1 MADDLNAWASQD
13 GYVAITEDWEVEYW
27 TEALGVSREQLA
39 AAVKAVGAHA
49 EDVRRHLASRVSV
62 GAK

>member
-1 MADDLNAWASQD
+1 MADDLNAWSSQD
-13 GYVAITEDWEVEYW
+13 GQITIQDDCEVEYW
-27 TEALGVSREQLA
+27 TEALGVSRDQLA

-62 GAK
+62 GGQ